1 MDNSPIY
8 SENEFEQN
16 EDVDIIN
23 YEKQSS
29 FRGKIIET
37 EGEYLTVLNMDYN
50 QIEKYDKNDGRVIKK
65 WVKGKNEIKILNS
78 VDIRIKDTEDWAEG
92 IVLDINNYKVLIKYF
107 SLDESNHI
115 VEEWIDINSDRLADS
130 GEYTKLDLN
139 LNKLLSS
146 NQFDASDPNF
156 YKKDLMS
163 DFLGMK
169 RLFSEYKE
177 KPDLLIEDEEN
188 EFLNLLHKNNFQIK
202 EVSGDGN
209 CLFRSISDQVY
220 GTDKYHEMIREK
232 CMDYLVILK
241 EYFKPYIEGDFD
253 EYIKE
258 KRKDAVWGD
267 DVEIEA
273 LSEMY
278 ARPIEIYM
286 GSETPI
292 KSFHEDK
299 YKSNGISKINKNN
312 ITPIRLSYHRGNHYN
327 SIIPLDNDK
336 EKYDQYYNSLI
347 KQEPGVYE
355 DKTLS
360 IAKTEEKEYRKAI
373 QLSEES
379 FRQKRVD
386 KNLSEKILD
395 IVKKN
400 DSKLNLIINKEKSQS
415 KIFEKM
421 KKIKKDEEKKE
432 NVKNKIEEKN
442 EEKHENIKDKIEEKD
457 TNKEK
462 EIANELE
469 DARMETILK
478 ALNMGFE
485 IEDINEAL
493 LIYQDNI
500 DIEVVIE
507 YITQKNKNENK

>member
-1 MDNSPIY
+1 M
-8 SENEFEQN
+8 
-16 EDVDIIN
+16 
-23 YEKQSS
+23 
-29 FRGKIIET
+29 
-37 EGEYLTVLNMDYN
+37 
-50 QIEKYDKNDGRVIKK
+50 
-65 WVKGKNEIKILNS
+65 
-78 VDIRIKDTEDWAEG
+78 
-92 IVLDINNYKVLIKYF
+92 
-107 SLDESNHI
+107 
-115 VEEWIDINSDRLADS
+115 
-130 GEYTKLDLN
+130 
-139 LNKLLSS
+139 
-146 NQFDASDPNF
+146 
-156 YKKDLMS
+156 MS